1 MLSWY
6 HKHENS
12 RWVSM
17 IETLLFAEQKLF
29 PFCETNQ
36 GAASKDWTKAL
47 LYESEL
53 ASAAVYS
60 LHQKL
65 LFGEREE
72 EWWWA
77 VINWWRMAEGWPW
90 NRWSCLQ
97 TIFPAPAQEP
107 MVMGFWNAAKT
118 HNSHLNKQ
126 ATKQKEKK
134 NFNVI
139 RFWDRRPLKSSS
151 NVYFQ
156 SVKEKTLNTKP
167 LLNLLR
173 PL

>member
-1 MLSWY
+1 MLSRY

-12 RWVSM
+12 RWISKV
-17 IETLLFAEQKLF
+17 ETLLFAEQKLF

-53 ASAAVYS
+53 ASAAVCS
-60 LHQKL
+60 LHQNL

-97 TIFPAPAQEP
+97 TIFPPQ
-107 MVMGFWNAAKT
+107 
-118 HNSHLNKQ
+118 
-126 ATKQKEKK
+126 
-134 NFNVI
+134 
-139 RFWDRRPLKSSS
+139 LKSRWWWD
-151 NVYFQ
+151 FEMQ
-156 SVKEKTLNTKP
+156 QKHTILRKEKTSMFLGFEIGDP
-167 LLNLLR
+167 WEALLMFTFKVWRRKLWIPNLCSTFYVHL
-173 PL
+173 